1 VKFFNPYDDESQSHY
16 DYEAISGKRLVNV
29 IILSSVTRSLKDM
42 KRNERNVTISAP
54 IGINNTSDSGNV
66 VRLVIDSLTRLLM
79 VSMERTLEQFVID
92 LAYLLK
98 NFHAP
103 AVLILTTSSLD
114 HQSLVISLGSV
125 VDGLI
130 ETRIKEDTN
139 GVVIRSIRVRHIKGA
154 YYDPQ

>member
-1 VKFFNPYDDESQSHY
+1 
-16 DYEAISGKRLVNV
+16 
-29 IILSSVTRSLKDM
+29 M
-42 KRNERNVTISAP
+42 
-54 IGINNTSDSGNV
+54 
-66 VRLVIDSLTRLLM
+66 
-79 VSMERTLEQFVID
+79 

-98 NFHAP
+98 NFNSTAI
-103 AVLILTTSSLD
+103 LTLTTSSLD

-154 YYDPQ
+154 YCNPK